1 MMLEQEY
8 KPATPEELYNRLEQ
22 IRPTDFGQLFMPC
35 VASEVKEGVDPA
47 FVFKVRSKQLLAQ
60 VPDMIWDTIL
70 AVFAENQP
78 RI

>member
-1 MMLEQEY
+1 
-8 KPATPEELYNRLEQ
+8 
-22 IRPTDFGQLFMPC
+22 MPC